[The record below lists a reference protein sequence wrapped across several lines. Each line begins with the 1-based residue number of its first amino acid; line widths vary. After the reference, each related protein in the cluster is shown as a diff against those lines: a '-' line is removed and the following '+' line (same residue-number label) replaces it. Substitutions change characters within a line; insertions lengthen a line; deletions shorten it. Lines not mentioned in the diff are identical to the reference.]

1 VTTVLLIRHADYEL
15 VGKALAGRTP
25 GLHLDERGRIQADR
39 LANRLDGV
47 PLSAIYSSPLERAR
61 ETALP
66 VSEKFKI
73 PILIRDALN
82 EIDFGAWTGSP
93 IGGMR
98 GSEWDAFNRL
108 RSTARIPSGE
118 LMLEVQ
124 ARLVNEINGL
134 CARHPQGVLALVSHG
149 DVIRAG
155 IAHFAGIPLD
165 LFQRIEISTASVSKI
180 EFHDHGPKIVSVNET

>member
-15 VGKALAGRTP
+15 VGKVLAGRTP
-25 GLHLDERGRIQADR
+25 GLHLDERGRIQAKR

-47 PLSAIYSSPLERAR
+47 LLSAIYSSPLERAR

-66 VSEKFKI
+66 VSEKFKL

-82 EIDFGAWTGSP
+82 EIDFGAWTGSH
-93 IGGMR
+93 IDGMR

-108 RSTARIPSGE
+108 PSTARIPSGE

-124 ARLVNEINGL
+124 ARLVNEINLL
-134 CARHPQGVLALVSHG
+134 CAQHPQGVLALLSHG
-149 DVIRAG
+149 DVIKAG

-180 EFHDHGPKIVSVNET
+180 EFHDHGPKIISVNET